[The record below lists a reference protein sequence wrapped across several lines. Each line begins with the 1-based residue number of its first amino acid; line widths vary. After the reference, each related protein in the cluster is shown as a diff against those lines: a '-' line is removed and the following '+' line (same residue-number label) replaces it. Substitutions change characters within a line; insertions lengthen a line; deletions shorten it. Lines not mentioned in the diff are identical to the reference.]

1 MSLKFVSCSS
11 KTQADCMRALS
22 VFFILQIFV
31 TCVFAQATNGR
42 IKGIVKDA
50 DGKSLDAVTV
60 SLLKNPDSSVVSV
73 TTTDKSGAFSFEKIA
88 DGKYI
93 LSVTHVGFTNWSKSF
108 DINSSHLS
116 VVLNDISLVSA
127 EASLSQ
133 VTVVGKRPLIENKID
148 KTVVNVDASPT
159 NGGLNALE
167 VLEKSPGV
175 TVDNDGN
182 ISLKGKS
189 GVVIMIDGKPTYLN
203 AADLASY
210 LKNMQSN
217 QLDQIEIMSQPPAK
231 YDAAGNSGVINLITK
246 KNKNNGFNGSITTSA
261 IVAKYFK
268 NTNSIVFNL
277 RQG

>member
-93 LSVTHVGFTNWSKSF
+93 LSVTHVGFTNWS
-108 DINSSHLS
+108 
-116 VVLNDISLVSA
+116 
-127 EASLSQ
+127 
-133 VTVVGKRPLIENKID
+133 
-148 KTVVNVDASPT
+148 
-159 NGGLNALE
+159 
-167 VLEKSPGV
+167 
-175 TVDNDGN
+175 
-182 ISLKGKS
+182 
-189 GVVIMIDGKPTYLN
+189 
-203 AADLASY
+203 
-210 LKNMQSN
+210 
-217 QLDQIEIMSQPPAK
+217 
-231 YDAAGNSGVINLITK
+231 
-246 KNKNNGFNGSITTSA
+246 
-261 IVAKYFK
+261 
-268 NTNSIVFNL
+268 
-277 RQG
+277 